1 MKSKEITKKK
11 ELKNSLNANQI
22 TSNGAIILFD
32 RLRRANSH
40 IVDINLSFNY
50 KMNEECMRS
59 LGEYIKSN
67 KSIGIIN
74 ERYAQISDASIEI
87 LASYLEGST
96 SFKRLYFDGN
106 KYITDLSIPL
116 MTKIIQTSHVEYI
129 GISNT
134 SVTQT
139 NILVVPL
146 AHNTIKNKS
155 IKLNFSY
162 G

>member
-1 MKSKEITKKK
+1 
-11 ELKNSLNANQI
+11 
-22 TSNGAIILFD
+22 
-32 RLRRANSH
+32 
-40 IVDINLSFNY
+40 
-50 KMNEECMRS
+50 MNEECMRL

-67 KSIGIIN
+67 KNIEIIN
-74 ERYAQISDASIEI
+74 ERYAQISDNGIEV
-87 LASYLEGST
+87 LAPYLEGNV
-96 SFKRLYFDGN
+96 SFKRLYLDGN

-116 MTKIIQTSHVEYI
+116 LMKVIQTSHIEYI

-134 SVTQT
+134 LVSQN

-155 IKLNFSY
+155 TKLNFSY